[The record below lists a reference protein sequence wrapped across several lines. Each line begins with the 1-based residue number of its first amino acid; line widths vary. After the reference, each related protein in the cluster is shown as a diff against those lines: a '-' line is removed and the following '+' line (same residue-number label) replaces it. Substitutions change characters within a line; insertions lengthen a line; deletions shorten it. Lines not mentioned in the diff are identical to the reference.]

1 MLKEAKFNLMAFKV
15 SKTDDDV
22 LHSVSASLKIIVI
35 DHELSLKGKT
45 ISLLAVPVRQFHGLV
60 LNWLPELIFPSSIYL
75 SIRPSCIR

>member
-45 ISLLAVPVRQFHGLV
+45 ISSLAGPVRQFHGLV
-60 LNWLPELIFPSSIYL
+60 LYWLLELIFPSSIYL
-75 SIRPSCIR
+75 SIRPCCIR